1 MTWWMWMLVG
11 LVLLASEI
19 LTPGGFYLIFFGAAG
34 LAVGALKILGLDI
47 GLAGEG
53 LLFAVL
59 SVAGLL
65 FFRKPLMQRFQRL
78 SPELSIGGLTE
89 EVACAKEEIAP
100 GAMGKV
106 ELRGTAWNATNIG
119 DAAIAVGARCAVERV
134 EGLTLYVRAL

>member
-100 GAMGKV
+100 G
-106 ELRGTAWNATNIG
+106 NATNIG